1 MSKRFLLNLELI
13 CHKMPELFRFR
24 AAARKL
30 LWSCKKAITHLPPLS
45 DRPGKFLE
53 GQCLMAEMMSKTVTG
68 PVIRL
73 HPADNV
79 VIARIDVAIGTPVPA
94 EDFVC
99 RSQVAAG
106 YKIAATHIK
115 KGEPVRKY
123 DVVIGFAATDI
134 APGTLVHS
142 HNVEFRE
149 FDRDYAFGADYRP
162 VEMVPEAG
170 RATFQGIVRDNGE
183 VATRNYIGVLSTVNC
198 SATVAHKIAAWFT
211 PERLADY
218 PNVDGVV
225 AFTHS
230 IGCGMEMSG
239 EPMALL
245 RRTMA
250 GYARHPNLAAAL
262 IVGLGCERNQLAG
275 LMDQE
280 GLKADARLHTF
291 IMQESGGTRQTIEAG
306 IAAVRA
312 LLPDANRVKRSTV
325 PASHLKIGLQCGGS
339 DGFSSITANPSLG
352 AAMDLLV
359 RHGGTAILSE
369 TPEIYGVE
377 HTLTRRAVSR
387 EVGEKLVE
395 RIRWWKDEYSV
406 GRDVQI
412 NGQVSPGNQV
422 GGLANIFEKS
432 IGSAMKGGTGPLMD
446 VYRYA
451 EIVKQTGLV
460 FMDTPGFDPV
470 SATGQIAGGAN
481 LIAFTT
487 GRGSMFGAKP
497 VPSLKLATNTPMYM
511 RLTEDMDLNCGGILD
526 GTASI
531 QSTGQKIF
539 DAILAAASGERT
551 KSEMLGLGDH
561 EFVPWQI
568 GIMS

>member
-1 MSKRFLLNLELI
+1 MIELSSKKI
-13 CHKMPELFRFR
+13 
-24 AAARKL
+24 
-30 LWSCKKAITHLPPLS
+30 
-45 DRPGKFLE
+45 
-53 GQCLMAEMMSKTVTG
+53 TG

-73 HPADNV
+73 HPDDNV
-79 VIARIDVAIGTPVPA
+79 VIARVDVAIGTPVPQ
-94 EDFVC
+94 ENFVC
-99 RSQVAAG
+99 RSQVTAG
-106 YKIAATHIK
+106 YKIAARAIRQ
-115 KGEPVRKY
+115 GEPIRKY
-123 DVVIGFAATDI
+123 NVVIGFAATDI
-134 APGTLVHS
+134 APGTMVHS
-142 HNVEFRE
+142 HNLDFRE
-149 FDRDYAFGADYRP
+149 FDRDYAYGADYQP
-162 VEMVPEAG
+162 VEMVPQAE
-170 RATFQGIVRDNGE
+170 RATFQGIVRENGE

-198 SATVAHKIAAWFT
+198 SATVVHKIAEWFT
-211 PERLADY
+211 PERLADF

-225 AFTHS
+225 AFSHS
-230 IGCGMEMSG
+230 LGCGMEMSG

-275 LMDQE
+275 LLADE
-280 GLKADARLHTF
+280 ELKVDARLHTF
-291 IMQESGGTRQTIEAG
+291 IMQESGGTRKTIEAG
-306 IAAVRA
+306 VQAVLA
-312 LLPDANRVKRSTV
+312 LLPEANRVKRTTV

-352 AAMDLLV
+352 AAVDLLV

-387 EVGEKLVE
+387 AVGEKLVE

-432 IGSAMKGGTGPLMD
+432 IGSSMKGGTGPLME

-451 EIVKQTGLV
+451 EPVKAHGFV
-460 FMDTPGFDPV
+460 FMDTPGYDPV

-497 VPSLKLATNTPMYM
+497 VPSLKLATNTPMFN
-511 RLTEDMDLNCGGILD
+511 RLQEDMDLNCGGILD
-526 GTASI
+526 GVASI
-531 QSTGQKIF
+531 ESTGREIF
-539 DAILAAASGERT
+539 NAMLEAASGTRT
-551 KSEMLGLGDH
+551 KSELLGLGDH

>member
-1 MSKRFLLNLELI
+1 MIEL
-13 CHKMPELFRFR
+13 
-24 AAARKL
+24 
-30 LWSCKKAITHLPPLS
+30 S
-45 DRPGKFLE
+45 
-53 GQCLMAEMMSKTVTG
+53 SKTVSG

-79 VIARIDVAIGTPVPA
+79 VIARVDVAIGTPVPA
-94 EDFVC
+94 EDFC
-99 RSQVAAG
+99 SRSQVPAG
-106 YKIAATHIK
+106 YKIAARRIAQ
-115 KGEPVRKY
+115 GEAIRKY
-123 DVVIGFAATDI
+123 NVVIGFASNDI
-134 APGTLVHS
+134 AAGTMVHG

-149 FDRDYAFGADYRP
+149 FDRDYAFGADYRAVDMLP
-162 VEMVPEAG
+162 PAE
-170 RATFQGIVRDNGE
+170 RATFQGIVRSNGE

-198 SATVAHKIAAWFT
+198 SATVVHRIAEWFT

-218 PNVDGVV
+218 PNIDGVV
-225 AFTHS
+225 AFSHS

-262 IVGLGCERNQLAG
+262 IVGLGCERNQLQG
-275 LMDQE
+275 LLDQE
-280 GLKADARLHTF
+280 GMEPGARLHTF
-291 IMQESGGTRQTIEAG
+291 TMQETGGTRKTIEAG
-306 IAAVRA
+306 IEAVKA
-312 LLPDANRVKRSTV
+312 LLPEANRVTRTTV
-325 PASHLKIGLQCGGS
+325 DASHLKIGLQCGGS

-377 HTLTRRAVSR
+377 HTLTRRAASR
-387 EVGEKLVE
+387 AVGEKLIE

-406 GRDVQI
+406 NRDVQI
-412 NGQVSPGNQV
+412 NGKVSPGNQV

-432 IGSAMKGGTGPLMD
+432 IGASMKGGTGPLME

-451 EIVKQTGLV
+451 EPVSAKGLV

-497 VPSLKLATNTPMYM
+497 VPSLKLATNTPMYQ
-511 RLTEDMDLNCGGILD
+511 RLIEDMDVNCGGILD
-526 GTASI
+526 GVASI
-531 QSTGQKIF
+531 ESTGREIF
-539 DAILAAASGERT
+539 DALLEVASGTRT
-551 KSEMLGLGDH
+551 KSELLGLGDH